1 MTCGQVANVQME
13 GEEGKDKGK
22 KNFSY
27 QFHAS
32 RNHHIIMRM
41 ILIKNES

>member
-22 KNFSY
+22 KKLFISV
-27 QFHAS
+27 S
-32 RNHHIIMRM
+32 R
-41 ILIKNES
+41 